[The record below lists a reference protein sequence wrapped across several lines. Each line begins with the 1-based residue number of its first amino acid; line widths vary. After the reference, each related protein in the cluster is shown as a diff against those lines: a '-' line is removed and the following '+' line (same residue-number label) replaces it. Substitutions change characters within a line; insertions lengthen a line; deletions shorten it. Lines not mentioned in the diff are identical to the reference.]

1 MSYDKERV
9 SAYYL
14 LGLHDIAKG
23 LEIDVLEAV
32 LTDLEEE
39 EDYEACDGLSQAIN
53 FAKKNTVIQ
62 ILEEYDNALD
72 RLAEEIEE

>member
-1 MSYDKERV
+1 MSYDKDRV

-23 LEIDVLEAV
+23 LELSVLEAV

-53 FAKKNTVIQ
+53 FAKNNTIIQ

-72 RLAEEIEE
+72 RLATEVEE